1 MMPRMTR
8 VYMLCVCNRLKAYL
22 RDAGGVGGD
31 VFGVVGDGVG
41 ENAAEVGEELAEGA
55 VAAPPVVVVSDT
67 VIGVVKSIVNEG
79 RFWWVREG

>member
-1 MMPRMTR
+1 M
-8 VYMLCVCNRLKAYL
+8 YNRLKAYL

-41 ENAAEVGEELAEGA
+41 EDAAEVGEELAEGA
-55 VAAPPVVVVSDT
+55 VAAPPVVVVVSGT
-67 VIGVVKSIVNEG
+67 VIGVVKPIVNEG